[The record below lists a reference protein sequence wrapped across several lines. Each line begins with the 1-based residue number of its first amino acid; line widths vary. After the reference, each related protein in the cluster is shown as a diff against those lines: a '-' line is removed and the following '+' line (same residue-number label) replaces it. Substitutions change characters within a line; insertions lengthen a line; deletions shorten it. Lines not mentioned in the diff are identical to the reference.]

1 MVKRGVTK
9 PGKNRKRRFNAPNHV
24 RRKFLS
30 APLSPSLK
38 IEYGA
43 RSMPVRRDDTV
54 TITKGDRK
62 LTEGKVI
69 RVDSE
74 RSKIYI
80 EGVTRNRMDGSM
92 VQIPIRPENVM
103 ITRLELGDDK
113 RRAILARRGFGA
125 KGRST

>member
-43 RSMPVRRDDTV
+43 RSIPVRRDDTV

-62 LTEGKVI
+62 LTEGKVL

-125 KGRST
+125 KRRSA

>member
-62 LTEGKVI
+62 LTEGKII

-113 RRAILARRGFGA
+113 RRAILARRGFEA
-125 KGRST
+125 KRRSA

>member
-9 PGKNRKRRFNAPNHV
+9 PGKNRKRRFNAPNHI

-62 LTEGKVI
+62 LTQGKVI

-125 KGRST
+125 KRRSA

>member
-9 PGKNRKRRFNAPNHV
+9 PGKNRKRRFNAPNHI

-54 TITKGDRK
+54 TITKGDKK

-125 KGRST
+125 KGRSA